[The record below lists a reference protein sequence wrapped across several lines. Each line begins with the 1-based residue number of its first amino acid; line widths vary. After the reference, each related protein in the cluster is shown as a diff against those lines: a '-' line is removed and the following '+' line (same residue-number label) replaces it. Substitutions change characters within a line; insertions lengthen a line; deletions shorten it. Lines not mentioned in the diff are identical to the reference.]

1 MGDAQAMKPER
12 MEHDRA
18 ATMWED
24 ALVLIAVIVAL
35 ACVLIAI

>member
-24 ALVLIAVIVAL
+24 ALVLMQ
-35 ACVLIAI
+35 